1 MLKLGLG
8 GHQIL
13 SFNTSLREEKCNFRH
28 EFFQHTNDK
37 DIGMYVRG
45 SALYRVQKKLSKE
58 HGIYQNVCTKIK
70 FDKNSST
77 DTTWKYNI

>member
-1 MLKLGLG
+1 
-8 GHQIL
+8 
-13 SFNTSLREEKCNFRH
+13 
-28 EFFQHTNDK
+28 
-37 DIGMYVRG
+37 MYVRG

>member
-1 MLKLGLG
+1 MIRTLECM
-8 GHQIL
+8 
-13 SFNTSLREEKCNFRH
+13 F
-28 EFFQHTNDK
+28 
-37 DIGMYVRG
+37 V
-45 SALYRVQKKLSKE
+45 ALPYTVYKKKLSKE

>member
-13 SFNTSLREEKCNFRH
+13 SFNTSLKGEKCNFRH

-45 SALYRVQKKLSKE
+45 SALYRVQKKIVQRTWYLSKCV
-58 HGIYQNVCTKIK
+58 YQNKI
-70 FDKNSST
+70 
-77 DTTWKYNI
+77 